1 MRVALFAIIVVTA
14 ILVGYFMSIPE
25 EKPLKIYNP
34 VDVKPEMVDRDLV
47 RMGFGH
53 TIAPF
58 KFTDQNGKTFSSKSL
73 KNKIYVAEY
82 FFTTCG
88 TICPKMNLQMQ
99 RVQEAFAGNSKVN
112 ILSFTVDPETDTVAQ
127 IKNYAESHGANDKQW
142 HFLTGK
148 KEDLYALARKSFFV
162 LKPAAA
168 QNQGDVGSDFIH
180 TNNFVLIDGK
190 SRIRGYYDGT
200 SEHEVS
206 SLIHDMKQ
214 LLATES
220 E

>member
-14 ILVGYFMSIPE
+14 ILVGYFMSMPD

-58 KFTDQNGKTFSSKSL
+58 KFTDQNGNTFSSKSL